1 MNKPLTP
8 AQYDGWF
15 TNLFTKEGRAENK
28 ENRAE
33 RLREKSKGKSADS
46 KAKLQQRADENE
58 IEAAELTRGE
68 VAKEQLGP
76 SNAASLWGVNFPWL
90 RRPEGDLLAKKSVK
104 VQDLAEGSR
113 PSRGLINLEHRA
125 TIIAGLTILRKAYN
139 PKENKPGY
147 GPFRSIDVDQ
157 VPVLIDDANQ
167 DMKLIAA
174 VAKAARA
181 RGEIQPKSLN
191 DAAEQVRD
199 LVEEENLGKPAWA
212 MRAMLLYSLVPQLEK
227 KQTDRKATAA
237 GVYARLVAPFFGLPP
252 KATQKV
258 VEVGVKL
265 GAKAAKRSEY
275 KALSSIEQ
283 LYAQM
288 YTDAL
293 VARRIKNELK
303 DAQEEAEIAEQDL
316 ALARKVAVI
325 GEQLEEEY
333 DEAEEKRSSR
343 RNLLIFGSVI
353 AALSMVGIAQQ
364 YKKRWVTAP

>member
-1 MNKPLTP
+1 MSNTSTP

-33 RLREKSKGKSADS
+33 RLREKSKGKSADD
-46 KAKLQQRADENE
+46 KAKLQQRADKNDMR
-58 IEAAELTRGE
+58 AAELTRGE

-90 RRPEGDLLAKKSVK
+90 RRPEGALLEKKSAK
-104 VQDLAEGSR
+104 VQNLAEGAR
-113 PSRGLINLEHRA
+113 PSSGLINLEHRA
-125 TIIAGLTILRKAYN
+125 TIIAGLTILRKAHN

-157 VPVLIDDANQ
+157 VPVLVDDASQ

-191 DAAEQVRD
+191 TAAEYIRD
-199 LVEEENLGKPAWA
+199 LVEEEHLGKPAWA
-212 MRAMLLYSLVPQLEK
+212 MRAMLLYSLVPQLMGKE
-227 KQTDRKATAA
+227 TERKATAA
-237 GVYARLVAPFFGLPP
+237 GQAAKIAAYSIGLPP

-265 GAKAAKRSEY
+265 GTEAEKRSES

-288 YTDAL
+288 YIDAL
-293 VARRIKNELK
+293 VAGRIKDELK
-303 DAQEEAEIAEQDL
+303 DAQEEAEIAKQDL

-343 RNLLIFGSVI
+343 RNLLIFGSVL
-353 AALSMVGIAQQ
+353 AALGMVATAHH
-364 YKKRWVTAP
+364 YVKVRVTST